1 MKYGRVL
8 LALMTLISLGT
19 SCRAQDLHKDI
30 PSFAHYTAGEQ
41 GWACDDGY
49 KQVAGFCV
57 KDQQHASTQD
67 GLEVFDGEWRCRPG
81 YRRTDGVCSLPT
93 APEHASMVGV
103 DRWECDWGYKKVA
116 QHCDEIAPPAHA
128 YLDAE
133 GRDWTCFP
141 GYERES
147 DHCTVAVATPKTTAP
162 AEPPASEPKPAA
174 EPQPP
179 AASPQPTAPAPSA
192 AEPASAEPQPNSPN
206 SPPPNTARIASQ
218 RGYLANTST
227 TREVC

>member
-19 SCRAQDLHKDI
+19 LCRAQDLHKDI

-103 DRWECDWGYKKVA
+103 DHWECDWGYKKVA
-116 QHCDEIAPPAHA
+116 QHCDEIVPPAHA

-147 DHCTVAVATPKTTAP
+147 DHCTRSAAVATPKTTAP

-174 EPQPP
+174 EPLPP
-179 AASPQPTAPAPSA
+179 AASPQAPAPTPSA
-192 AEPASAEPQPNSPN
+192 TEPASADPQPNTPN
-206 SPPPNTARIASQ
+206 LPPPNTARARIAS
-218 RGYLANTST
+218 
-227 TREVC
+227 